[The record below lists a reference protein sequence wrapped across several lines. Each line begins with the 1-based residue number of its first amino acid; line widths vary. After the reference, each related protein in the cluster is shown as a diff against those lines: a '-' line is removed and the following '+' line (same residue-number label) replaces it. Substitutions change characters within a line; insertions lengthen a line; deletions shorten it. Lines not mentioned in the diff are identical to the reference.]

1 MSSHQK
7 LSLLPFPHVSPHPSF
22 DHRPHIRR
30 KSLIAFGQTM
40 QKSLPAV
47 HIFNFNSYNLISVS
61 PSLQKCSPSFNLACC
76 PHQVWT
82 PLPLSENFVRNPAD
96 TGESRPSAK
105 YCSFPNQKNLLHQI
119 ATFTFTKL
127 PSFIYS
133 RSHCCCIIFFNF
145 RLYVHTYHDNF
156 D

>member
-1 MSSHQK
+1 MGGISCPKFWTSPFYFMSSHQK

-96 TGESRPSAK
+96 TGESCPSAK
-105 YCSFPNQKNLLHQI
+105 YCSFPEPEKSPSPNINFHFHQAPKLH
-119 ATFTFTKL
+119 L
-127 PSFIYS
+127 
-133 RSHCCCIIFFNF
+133 
-145 RLYVHTYHDNF
+145 
-156 D
+156 